1 VRGVWPLRMRLAAVG
16 KVQRRVGY
24 VVLEWPMATN
34 VRQLETVVESN
45 KGRHFGDSK
54 ADWNAIYGQPLTH
67 RGLQHSQ
74 RRNDGLCKV

>member
-1 VRGVWPLRMRLAAVG
+1 
-16 KVQRRVGY
+16 
-24 VVLEWPMATN
+24 MATN